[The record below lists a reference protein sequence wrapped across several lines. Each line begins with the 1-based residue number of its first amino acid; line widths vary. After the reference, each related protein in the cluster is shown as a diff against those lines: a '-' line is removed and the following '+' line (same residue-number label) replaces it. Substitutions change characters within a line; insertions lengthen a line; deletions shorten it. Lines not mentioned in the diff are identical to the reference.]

1 MLPEDEDSFVK
12 YWVQV
17 RYQPYCTVWGPP
29 PMEEIQCNNSD
40 PKVFFFTF
48 LSLFNWFLHFRICPF
63 NGIVQ
68 IFLRYLL
75 LEHISVSQFTV
86 SFNPFY
92 CRVLASAWSPSS
104 ASLQT
109 SPGTNYNYYYIV
121 INKYFKQ

>member
-40 PKVFFFTF
+40 PKVFFLPFSVYSIGF
-48 LSLFNWFLHFRICPF
+48 FISGYVLSMALYKF
-63 NGIVQ
+63 
-68 IFLRYLL
+68 FLRYLL

-109 SPGTNYNYYYIV
+109 SPGTNYYYYYIV

>member
-40 PKVFFFTF
+40 PKVFFT
-48 LSLFNWFLHFRICPF
+48 I
-63 NGIVQ
+63 
-68 IFLRYLL
+68 